1 MLSRKGRCNVHR
13 HLMPLGDRRRGSD
26 AAFTDTTDLKYEIKT
41 LGERCVSDRCYEVTV
56 GELPVGVSNGKASNV
71 SGYVSSH

>member
-1 MLSRKGRCNVHR
+1 MQRSQTPDAFERQE
-13 HLMPLGDRRRGSD
+13 RGSD

-56 GELPVGVSNGKASNV
+56 GELPVGVSDGKASNV